1 MNITQEIAKRV
12 VQTSIRDL
20 PADAVG
26 YSETLAMSALGAM
39 AAGHRSAG
47 GREIVDYV
55 KSAGGAAQATVLG
68 HGLKTS
74 MEMAGLANGTFAHA
88 TEYEDD
94 SFPEAVSSYTL
105 FPAIF
110 AVAEHA
116 QASGARVVEAFAA
129 GYEAQARI
137 GLACRQA
144 RRNGFMVLSLAGS
157 IGCAASAAKLLGLD
171 ERQTT
176 MALSL
181 AASQGAGIGYQTG
194 SMAHI
199 VEMGFA
205 ARNGIAAA
213 LMAAQGMTGQPDV
226 LEAPRGLMN
235 MITGDQV
242 EAPAAIIEHWGRPYR
257 LMEIGIKSYP
267 CCYHLQRIIETTVD
281 LRHAEGLAAA
291 DIEEI
296 SVEVNAFFPTVVQHM
311 EPHDE
316 IEAQFS
322 LPHVL
327 AIAMLEDQVVP
338 AGFSQARIDDAAFQ
352 AFRRKVRQVVREDWG
367 WTPTGWTPRITYR
380 LADGRVIVREPEQA
394 RGQPPALL
402 TFDQCVPKY
411 LGCVQGIYPEQQVE
425 RSIALLRELAGL
437 DSVAELMRCLAT
449 PA

>member
-144 RRNGFMVLSLAGS
+144 RRNGFMVLS
-157 IGCAASAAKLLGLD
+157 
-171 ERQTT
+171 
-176 MALSL
+176 
-181 AASQGAGIGYQTG
+181 
-194 SMAHI
+194 
-199 VEMGFA
+199 
-205 ARNGIAAA
+205 
-213 LMAAQGMTGQPDV
+213 
-226 LEAPRGLMN
+226 
-235 MITGDQV
+235 
-242 EAPAAIIEHWGRPYR
+242 
-257 LMEIGIKSYP
+257 
-267 CCYHLQRIIETTVD
+267 
-281 LRHAEGLAAA
+281 
-291 DIEEI
+291 
-296 SVEVNAFFPTVVQHM
+296 
-311 EPHDE
+311 
-316 IEAQFS
+316 
-322 LPHVL
+322 
-327 AIAMLEDQVVP
+327 
-338 AGFSQARIDDAAFQ
+338 
-352 AFRRKVRQVVREDWG
+352 
-367 WTPTGWTPRITYR
+367 
-380 LADGRVIVREPEQA
+380 
-394 RGQPPALL
+394 
-402 TFDQCVPKY
+402 
-411 LGCVQGIYPEQQVE
+411 
-425 RSIALLRELAGL
+425 
-437 DSVAELMRCLAT
+437 
-449 PA
+449 

>member
-1 MNITQEIAKRV
+1 M
-12 VQTSIRDL
+12 
-20 PADAVG
+20 
-26 YSETLAMSALGAM
+26 
-39 AAGHRSAG
+39 
-47 GREIVDYV
+47 
-55 KSAGGAAQATVLG
+55 
-68 HGLKTS
+68 
-74 MEMAGLANGTFAHA
+74 
-88 TEYEDD
+88 
-94 SFPEAVSSYTL
+94 SSYTL

-367 WTPTGWTPRITYR
+367 WTPRAGRRGSPTAWPTG
-380 LADGRVIVREPEQA
+380 G
-394 RGQPPALL
+394 
-402 TFDQCVPKY
+402 
-411 LGCVQGIYPEQQVE
+411 
-425 RSIALLRELAGL
+425 
-437 DSVAELMRCLAT
+437 
-449 PA
+449 